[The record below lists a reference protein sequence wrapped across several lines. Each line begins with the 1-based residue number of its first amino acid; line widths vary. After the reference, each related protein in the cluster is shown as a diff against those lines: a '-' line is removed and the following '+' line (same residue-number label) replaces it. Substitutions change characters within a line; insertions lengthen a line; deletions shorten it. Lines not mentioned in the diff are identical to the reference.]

1 MAEAV
6 LADLHRRDHELTVF
20 GPLAGAKMLVAEAVS
35 KEVVDSWY
43 SYEYVPNPEDDAAL
57 RQIEDLESTY
67 RSGPAAN
74 PVESRAR

>member
-1 MAEAV
+1 M
-6 LADLHRRDHELTVF
+6 
-20 GPLAGAKMLVAEAVS
+20 AEAVS
-35 KEVVDSWY
+35 KEIVDSWY
-43 SYEYVPNPEDDAAL
+43 SYEYVPNPEDDEAL